1 MVDSNSQLE
10 DALSV
15 LLTDNNA
22 DGCIFPS
29 LVDVDVIRLE
39 DVGLLKTYQGD
50 GNG

>member
-15 LLTDNNA
+15 LLADNNA
-22 DGCIFPS
+22 DGCVFPS

-39 DVGLLKTYQGD
+39 EVTLPKTNQE
-50 GNG
+50 NRNC